1 MKANCSVDPKLLE
14 QFSIVAARAAYSSSL
29 LKGKNDKIAADQAA
43 VDSMRNYLNKI
54 DMNGKIVIG
63 EGEMDEAPM
72 LYIGEILGTGKG
84 EPLDIAVDPLD
95 GTTLTAKNL
104 PDAISVI
111 AVSEKGNLLQ
121 APDTYMEKIAIGP
134 GYPENIIDLDSSIE
148 DNLKNIAEF
157 KSVKVSDLTVC
168 LLERDRHKKII
179 QSLKKMSAKIKFIS
193 DGDVLGAIYTCMDN
207 FKVDVYVGIGGA
219 PEGVL
224 AAAAIKCF
232 GGQFQGRLVISDNDE
247 KLRATKL
254 GITDMKKKY
263 YLNDI
268 IKGDVIFCAAG
279 VTDGEMLK
287 GIRVEGLNFLSDL
300 LISHSEGK
308 VTKIYTQT
316 LEI

>member
-1 MKANCSVDPKLLE
+1 MLDPKLLE

-287 GIRVEGLNFLSDL
+287 GIRVDGLNFLSDL

>member
-1 MKANCSVDPKLLE
+1 MLDPKLLE

-134 GYPENIIDLDSSIE
+134 GYPENIIDLDNSIE

-179 QSLKKMSAKIKFIS
+179 QSLKRISAKIKFIS
-193 DGDVLGAIYTCMDN
+193 DGDVLGAIYTCMDD
-207 FKVDVYVGIGGA
+207 FKVDMYVGIGGA

-232 GGQFQGRLVISDNDE
+232 GGQFQGRLVISNNDE

-254 GITDMKKKY
+254 GITDMKKKI
-263 YLNDI
+263 LF
-268 IKGDVIFCAAG
+268 K
-279 VTDGEMLK
+279 
-287 GIRVEGLNFLSDL
+287 
-300 LISHSEGK
+300 
-308 VTKIYTQT
+308 
-316 LEI
+316 

>member
-1 MKANCSVDPKLLE
+1 MLDHNLLK
-14 QFSIVAARAAYSSSL
+14 QFTKVAAQAAYSSSL
-29 LKGKNDKIAADQAA
+29 LKGKGDKIAADRAA

-72 LYIGEILGTGKG
+72 LFIGEKLGTGNG

-111 AVSEKGNLLQ
+111 AVAEKGNLLQ

-134 GYPENIIDLDSSIE
+134 DYPENIIDLDNSIE
-148 DNLKNIAEF
+148 INLNNIAEF
-157 KSVKVSDLTVC
+157 KSIKPSELTVC
-168 LLERDRHKKII
+168 LLERDRHKKIVESI
-179 QSLKKMSAKIKFIS
+179 TKMSAKIKFIS
-193 DGDVLGAIYTCMDN
+193 DGDVLGAIYTCIKDFN
-207 FKVDVYVGIGGA
+207 VDLYVGIGGA

-232 GGQFQGRLVISDNDE
+232 GGQFQGRLSITDNEE

-254 GITDMKKKY
+254 GITDLKKKY

-268 IKGDVIFCAAG
+268 VRGDVIFCAGG
-279 VTDGEMLK
+279 VTDGELLK
-287 GIRVEGLNFLSDL
+287 GIRIEKNNFLADL
-300 LISHSEGK
+300 LVLHSDKKIIK
-308 VTKIYTQT
+308 VYTEKF
-316 LEI
+316 EI

>member
-1 MKANCSVDPKLLE
+1 MLDPKLLE

-254 GITDMKKKY
+254 GITNMKKKY

>member
-1 MKANCSVDPKLLE
+1 
-14 QFSIVAARAAYSSSL
+14 
-29 LKGKNDKIAADQAA
+29 
-43 VDSMRNYLNKI
+43 
-54 DMNGKIVIG
+54 
-63 EGEMDEAPM
+63 
-72 LYIGEILGTGKG
+72 
-84 EPLDIAVDPLD
+84 
-95 GTTLTAKNL
+95 
-104 PDAISVI
+104 
-111 AVSEKGNLLQ
+111 
-121 APDTYMEKIAIGP
+121 
-134 GYPENIIDLDSSIE
+134 
-148 DNLKNIAEF
+148 
-157 KSVKVSDLTVC
+157 
-168 LLERDRHKKII
+168 LERDRHKKII

-207 FKVDVYVGIGGA
+207 FKVDMYVGIGGA

-287 GIRVEGLNFLSDL
+287 GIRVDGLNFLSDL

>member
-1 MKANCSVDPKLLE
+1 MLDPKLLE

-207 FKVDVYVGIGGA
+207 FKVDMYVGIGGA

-263 YLNDI
+263 YINDI

-287 GIRVEGLNFLSDL
+287 GIRVEGSNFLSDL

>member
-1 MKANCSVDPKLLE
+1 MLDPKLLE

-179 QSLKKMSAKIKFIS
+179 QSLKKLSAKIKFIS

-207 FKVDVYVGIGGA
+207 FKVDMYVGIGGA

-254 GITDMKKKY
+254 GITNMKKKY

>member
-1 MKANCSVDPKLLE
+1 MLDPKLLE

-134 GYPENIIDLDSSIE
+134 GYPENIIDLDNSIE

-157 KSVKVSDLTVC
+157 KSIKVSDLTVC

-179 QSLKKMSAKIKFIS
+179 QSLKRISAKIKFIS
-193 DGDVLGAIYTCMDN
+193 DGDVLGAIYTCMDD
-207 FKVDVYVGIGGA
+207 FQVDMYVGIGGA

-232 GGQFQGRLVISDNDE
+232 GGQFQGRLVISNNDE

-287 GIRVEGLNFLSDL
+287 GIRVEGSNFLSDL

>member
-1 MKANCSVDPKLLE
+1 VLDPKLLE
-14 QFSIVAARAAYSSSL
+14 KFSIVAARAAYSSSL

-121 APDTYMEKIAIGP
+121 APDTYMEKIVIGP
-134 GYPENIIDLDSSIE
+134 GYPENIIDLDNSIE

-157 KSVKVSDLTVC
+157 KSIKVSDLTVC

-179 QSLKKMSAKIKFIS
+179 QSLKRISAKIKFIS
-193 DGDVLGAIYTCMDN
+193 DGDVLGAIYTCMDD
-207 FKVDVYVGIGGA
+207 FKVDMYLGIGGA

-232 GGQFQGRLVISDNDE
+232 GGQFQGRLVISNNDE

-287 GIRVEGLNFLSDL
+287 GIRVEGSNFLSDL

>member
-1 MKANCSVDPKLLE
+1 MLDHKLLK
-14 QFSIVAARAAYSSSL
+14 QFTKVAAQAAYSSSL
-29 LKGKNDKIAADQAA
+29 LKGKGDKIAADQAA
-43 VDSMRNYLNKI
+43 VDSMRSYLNKI

-72 LYIGEILGTGKG
+72 LFIGEKLGTGNG

-111 AVSEKGNLLQ
+111 AVAEKGNLLQ

-134 GYPENIIDLDSSIE
+134 DYPENIIDLDNSIE
-148 DNLKNIAEF
+148 TNLNNMAEF
-157 KSVKVSDLTVC
+157 KSIKPSELTVC
-168 LLERDRHKKII
+168 LLERDRHKKIVESI
-179 QSLKKMSAKIKFIS
+179 TKMSANIKFIS
-193 DGDVLGAIYTCMDN
+193 DGDVLGAIYTCIKDFN
-207 FKVDVYVGIGGA
+207 VDLYVGIGGA

-232 GGQFQGRLVISDNDE
+232 GGQFQGRLSITDNEE

-254 GITDMKKKY
+254 GITDLKKKY

-268 IKGDVIFCAAG
+268 VRGDVIFCAGG
-279 VTDGEMLK
+279 VTDGELLK
-287 GIRVEGLNFLSDL
+287 GIRIEKNNFLADL
-300 LISHSEGK
+300 LVLHSDKKIIK
-308 VTKIYTQT
+308 VYTEKF
-316 LEI
+316 EI

>member
-1 MKANCSVDPKLLE
+1 MLDPKLLE

-287 GIRVEGLNFLSDL
+287 GIRVEGLNFLSYL

>member
-1 MKANCSVDPKLLE
+1 MLDPKLLE

-168 LLERDRHKKII
+168 LLERNRHKKII

-207 FKVDVYVGIGGA
+207 FKVDMYVGIGGA

>member
-1 MKANCSVDPKLLE
+1 MLDHKLLK
-14 QFSIVAARAAYSSSL
+14 QFTKVAAQAAYSSSL
-29 LKGKNDKIAADQAA
+29 LKGKGDKIAADQAA

-72 LYIGEILGTGKG
+72 LFIGEKLGTGNG

-111 AVSEKGNLLQ
+111 AVAEKGNLLQ

-134 GYPENIIDLDSSIE
+134 DYPENIIDLDNSIE
-148 DNLKNIAEF
+148 TNLNNMAEF
-157 KSVKVSDLTVC
+157 KSIKPSELTVC
-168 LLERDRHKKII
+168 LLERDRHKKIVESI
-179 QSLKKMSAKIKFIS
+179 TKMSANIKFIS
-193 DGDVLGAIYTCMDN
+193 DGDVLGAIYTCIKDFN
-207 FKVDVYVGIGGA
+207 VDLYVGIGGA

-232 GGQFQGRLVISDNDE
+232 GGQFQGRLSITDNEE

-254 GITDMKKKY
+254 GITDLKKKY

-268 IKGDVIFCAAG
+268 VRGDVIFCAGG
-279 VTDGEMLK
+279 VTDGELLK
-287 GIRVEGLNFLSDL
+287 GIRIEKNNFLADL
-300 LISHSEGK
+300 LVLHSDKKIIK
-308 VTKIYTQT
+308 VYTEKF
-316 LEI
+316 EI

>member
-1 MKANCSVDPKLLE
+1 MLDPKLLE

-168 LLERDRHKKII
+168 LLERNRHKKII
-179 QSLKKMSAKIKFIS
+179 QSLKKLSAKIKFIS

-207 FKVDVYVGIGGA
+207 FKVDMYVGIGGA

-254 GITDMKKKY
+254 GITDVKKKY

>member
-1 MKANCSVDPKLLE
+1 MLDPKLLE

-134 GYPENIIDLDSSIE
+134 GYPENIIDLDNSIE

-179 QSLKKMSAKIKFIS
+179 QSLKRISAKIKFIS
-193 DGDVLGAIYTCMDN
+193 DGDVLGAIYTCMND
-207 FKVDVYVGIGGA
+207 FKVDMYVGIGGA

-232 GGQFQGRLVISDNDE
+232 GGQFQGRLVISNNDE

-287 GIRVEGLNFLSDL
+287 GIRVEGSNFLSDL

>member
-1 MKANCSVDPKLLE
+1 MLDPKLLE

-148 DNLKNIAEF
+148 DNLKNISEF

-207 FKVDVYVGIGGA
+207 FKVDMYVGIGGA

-287 GIRVEGLNFLSDL
+287 GIRVDGLNFLSDL
-300 LISHSEGK
+300 LISHFEGK

>member
-1 MKANCSVDPKLLE
+1 MLDPKLLE

-134 GYPENIIDLDSSIE
+134 GYPENIIDLDSPIE

-207 FKVDVYVGIGGA
+207 FKVDMYVGIGGA

-300 LISHSEGK
+300 LITHSEGK

>member
-1 MKANCSVDPKLLE
+1 MLDPKLLE

-219 PEGVL
+219 PEGVV

-287 GIRVEGLNFLSDL
+287 GIRV
-300 LISHSEGK
+300 
-308 VTKIYTQT
+308 
-316 LEI
+316 

>member
-1 MKANCSVDPKLLE
+1 MLDPKLLE

-168 LLERDRHKKII
+168 LLERDRHKKMI
-179 QSLKKMSAKIKFIS
+179 QSLKKLSAKIKFIS

-300 LISHSEGK
+300 LITHSEGK

>member
-1 MKANCSVDPKLLE
+1 MLDPKLLE

-134 GYPENIIDLDSSIE
+134 GYPENIIDLDISIE

-168 LLERDRHKKII
+168 LLERNRHKKII
-179 QSLKKMSAKIKFIS
+179 QSLKKLSAKIKFIS

-207 FKVDVYVGIGGA
+207 FKVDMYVGIGGA

-254 GITDMKKKY
+254 GITNMKKKY

-287 GIRVEGLNFLSDL
+287 GIRVDGLNFLSDL

>member
-1 MKANCSVDPKLLE
+1 MLDTKLLE

-134 GYPENIIDLDSSIE
+134 GYPENIIDLDNSIE

-179 QSLKKMSAKIKFIS
+179 QSLKRISAKIKFIS
-193 DGDVLGAIYTCMDN
+193 DGDVLGAIYTCMDD
-207 FKVDVYVGIGGA
+207 FKVDMYVGIGGA

-232 GGQFQGRLVISDNDE
+232 GGQFQGRLVISNNDE

-287 GIRVEGLNFLSDL
+287 GIRVEGSNFLSDL